1 MVTALTAVTNE
12 GALYEVDMRL
22 RPSGRA
28 GPLANS
34 LEGFAAYHAQSAW
47 TWEHLALTRAR
58 VVHGPRALAT
68 ELARIVRATL
78 CRARDPAVLVRDV
91 ADMRD
96 RIAEHA
102 PPRSPWDFK
111 HLSGGLFDIDFVAQ
125 YLALRHA
132 PSYPDILDPH
142 PAEMLRRMAA
152 AGLID
157 GEDAEHL
164 ARTRSLLSDVQSLLR
179 LTLDG
184 DEAGFDE
191 AKAPEG
197 QRRLIA
203 ETANAIDIAAL
214 RRQIGDETA
223 NAHAIYKRLVEEPA
237 RAAGWKPRRA

>member
-1 MVTALTAVTNE
+1 
-12 GALYEVDMRL
+12 MRL

-34 LEGFAAYHAQSAW
+34 LEGFSAYQAQSAW

-58 VVHGPRALAT
+58 AIHGPPALAA
-68 ELARIVRATL
+68 ELERIVRSTL
-78 CRARDPAVLVRDV
+78 CRVRDADALVRDV

-102 PPRSPWDFK
+102 PPKGPWDFK

-132 PSYPDILDPH
+132 AAAPEILDPH
-142 PAEMLRRMAA
+142 PAEMLRRTAA
-152 AGLID
+152 AGLISP
-157 GEDAEHL
+157 GDAVHL
-164 ARTRSLLSDVQSLLR
+164 VRTRELLSDVQSVLR

-203 ETANAIDIAAL
+203 ETAHAADIAAL
-214 RRQIGDETA
+214 RRQIADEA
-223 NAHAIYKRLVEEPA
+223 AGARAIYRRLVEEPA